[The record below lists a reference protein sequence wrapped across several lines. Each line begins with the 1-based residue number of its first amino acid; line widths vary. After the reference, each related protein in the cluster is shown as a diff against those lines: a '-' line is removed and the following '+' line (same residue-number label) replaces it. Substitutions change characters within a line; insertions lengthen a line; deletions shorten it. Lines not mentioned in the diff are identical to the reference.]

1 MESGSIYNKSFN
13 LFNSQDHRQ
22 YNPNLNRQNSL
33 TNSIPTVPPE
43 LPPVPEAYRSAKKDE
58 KKMKLIYTKS
68 GFYSKETNIHGFFTI
83 LSKSIE
89 NINVFIAWIPEY
101 LIEPNDIDRF
111 IQLDG
116 ILASNHEY
124 SDIQINLGEEE
135 TMMVMLKSISS
146 LYICPPSLQD
156 QGSIVITLKS
166 GDILKPLFYSSKDHW
181 PGCDIV
187 DILSNF
193 SPLESDNDMDC
204 LYLVSPKVFNSNN
217 VPEQQSRVNVIGHSM
232 STQQASVTNLYD
244 SNQISASAYQ
254 RGQQAYSPLPTT
266 EDPWISTIK
275 DIQWSMLEKLSR
287 ITQATASHRIA
298 RPVLPL
304 LAPPL
309 QRLLRGNNLNEYQTA
324 SHYLDQFGQDGAE
337 HFLADVDLE
346 RLLADAPELQGP
358 APIHTRTYES
368 ISAKEWMTFFDQE
381 GRLCVPVSEVKR
393 MIFQRGLEP
402 DVRIEAWKFL
412 LGIFSWQSSMDEREA
427 IRQSRVDAYY
437 RLKAVWFDD
446 IEIRKTKEFQ
456 DEKHRIDKDV
466 HRTDRTQEAF
476 AGEDMPNPDPD
487 MVVGTNPNLE
497 TMKDILVTYNFY
509 NTELGYVQGMS
520 DLLAPLFV
528 VMGDEAMSFWAFTC
542 FMDTVQYNFYMDQSG
557 MHAQLKTL
565 NHLIQFMDPVLY
577 KRLEEIEISNLFFC
591 FRWLLVWFKREFE
604 WEGVIELWEILWT
617 NYLTDKM
624 ILFITLAVIDTH
636 RNKLLNELNQFDEVL
651 RVRYVHGLV
660 YM

>member
-1 MESGSIYNKSFN
+1 
-13 LFNSQDHRQ
+13 
-22 YNPNLNRQNSL
+22 
-33 TNSIPTVPPE
+33 
-43 LPPVPEAYRSAKKDE
+43 
-58 KKMKLIYTKS
+58 MKLIYTKS

-193 SPLESDNDMDC
+193 SPLE
-204 LYLVSPKVFNSNN
+204 
-217 VPEQQSRVNVIGHSM
+217 
-232 STQQASVTNLYD
+232 

-651 RVRYVHGLV
+651 RYINDLTGHIDLRRTLERAEVLFYQFERKVRAMQHKSNQLRERLEYFTYSIRLRKRIGTTVSL
-660 YM
+660 